1 MKALWVIDVNTL
13 ETHQFS
19 HPGIDGYKIIKTI
32 RPNEVLVPDFAP
44 ELAMKLSEL
53 ELI

>member
-1 MKALWVIDVNTL
+1 VKALWVIDVNTL

-19 HPGIDGYKIIKTI
+19 QPGIDGYKVTKIIGPDET
-32 RPNEVLVPDFAP
+32 LVPDFAP
-44 ELAMKLSEL
+44 ELAVKLSEL